1 MLCQDSTSYPGM
13 ENAQIFYFEKDLIEI
28 LQRKWM
34 IHFQARLKV
43 PRVDEFINGEKLAK
57 KIIEIAN
64 NCWELM

>member
-1 MLCQDSTSYPGM
+1 
-13 ENAQIFYFEKDLIEI
+13 
-28 LQRKWM
+28 M

-64 NCWELM
+64 NC